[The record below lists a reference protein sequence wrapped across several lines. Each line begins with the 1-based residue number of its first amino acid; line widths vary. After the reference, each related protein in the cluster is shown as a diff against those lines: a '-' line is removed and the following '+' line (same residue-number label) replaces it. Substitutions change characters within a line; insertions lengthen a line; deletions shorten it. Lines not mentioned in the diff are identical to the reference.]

1 MKNSLLDLNNHLF
14 EQIERLND
22 EDITAEQM
30 EKEIKR
36 SKALEGLS
44 IQVVDTAALILRAA
58 TLAASDQTGSN
69 IPRLLLGTKKDNRR

>member
-69 IPRLLLGTKKDNRR
+69 ILRLLLGTKKDDRR